1 MSARTKLDLFTPRP
15 KSIRY
20 ILGYVALFLGSMVAK
35 ISVSGRDNIPKEGPF
50 IFVANH
56 FNVSEPPFFV
66 YALRKPINFLV
77 ASDQVI
83 EWYNYWAVWLYGFIP
98 TNRTRLGPSTIKM
111 AKKVFDQKEVLGI
124 FPEGDTQSD
133 TLRSAK
139 PGVVYLSTLGQVP
152 IIPMSIYGIK
162 KGLWE
167 YIFTGIRPKISIRIG
182 KPCGPY
188 SIPKDRSKREIA
200 LSDIG
205 DEIMCRI
212 AALLPEDSHGQFK
225 NNPLIKKFQEQNEPS
240 SEIQRNSE

>member
-1 MSARTKLDLFTPRP
+1 LTSTEKLDQFKPRP
-15 KSIRY
+15 YWVRY
-20 ILGYVALFLGSMVAK
+20 CVHYFALFLGSIFTK
-35 ISVSGRDNIPKEGPF
+35 TSISGKHNLPEKGPY
-50 IFVANH
+50 ILAANH
-56 FNVSEPPFFV
+56 FNIFDPPFV
-66 YALRKPINFLV
+66 IYAIQKPISFLA
-77 ASDQVI
+77 ASDTDFSFI
-83 EWYNYWAVWLYGFIP
+83 EYLALWIYGFIP
-98 TNRTRLGPSTIKM
+98 TNRSKLNPSTIKM
-111 AKKVFDQKEVLGI
+111 SKKVLRENDILGI

-240 SEIQRNSE
+240 SEIQHNSE